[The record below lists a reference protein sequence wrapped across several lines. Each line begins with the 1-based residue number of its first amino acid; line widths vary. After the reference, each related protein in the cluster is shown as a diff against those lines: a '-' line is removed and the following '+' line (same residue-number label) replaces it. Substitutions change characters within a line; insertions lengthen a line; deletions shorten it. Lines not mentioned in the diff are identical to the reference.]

1 MKRFA
6 DDFIFGGATAAFQV
20 EGATKEDGRGP
31 CCWDEY
37 LNRPGSRFNGDKASD
52 FYHKYREDLELSRD
66 FGINGIRISISWSRI
81 IPDGLGQVNSR
92 GIDYYN
98 ELIDECIKYG
108 VEPFVTLHHFDTPL
122 SLFEKGDWLNRDTIT
137 QFIRFAK
144 ICFENFGDRVKKWA
158 TFNEPWSVAQNG
170 YIIGNFP
177 PGIKFDIPQAV
188 QIMHNMMVA
197 HARTVNLYKTMNL
210 PGEIGIV
217 HTLEGK
223 YPISD
228 KEEDKRAAYLDDII
242 ANKFMLDACFKGE
255 YAAETLDTVME
266 ILGKNHGTFTIYDG
280 DMDSIRDA
288 ASEID
293 FLGMNYYSS
302 HFLQGYE
309 GENKMH
315 HNGTGEKG
323 TSVFALKGI
332 GARVSNPEV
341 ETTDWDWPIFPQG
354 MYDMLVRIKK
364 DYPNYKKIYITE
376 NGMGY
381 KDDCVAGKF
390 DDTPRI
396 EYIRKHFA
404 YILQAIQ
411 EGVNVKGY
419 YVWSLM
425 DVLSWSNGYNK
436 RYGLFYVDFETQR
449 RYPKKSAYWFK
460 KIAETKELVNAS
472 DVNNY

>member
-1 MKRFA
+1 MKQFA

-20 EGATKEDGRGP
+20 EGATREDGRGP

-52 FYHKYREDLELSRD
+52 FYHTYKDDLELSNE

-81 IPDGLGQVNSR
+81 IPDGFGEINPK
-92 GIDYYN
+92 GIAFYN
-98 ELIDECIKYG
+98 NLIDECIKNG
-108 VEPFVTLHHFDTPL
+108 VDPFVTLHHFDTPL
-122 SLFEKGDWLNRDTIT
+122 TLFQNGDWLNRENIKH
-137 QFIRFAK
+137 FVRFAK
-144 ICFENFGDRVKKWA
+144 VCFENFGDRVKKWA
-158 TFNEPWSVAQNG
+158 TFNEPWSIAQNG

-177 PGIKFDIPQAV
+177 PSIKFDIPKAV
-188 QIMHNMMVA
+188 QIMHNMMAA
-197 HARTVNLYKTMNL
+197 HAQALNVYKSMNL

-223 YPISD
+223 CPISD
-228 KEEDKRAAYLDDII
+228 KPEDKRAAYLDDTI

-255 YAAETLDTVME
+255 YAKDTLETIHE
-266 ILGKNHGTFTIYDG
+266 ILKKNHGTFTVYDG
-280 DMDSIRDA
+280 DMDAIEA
-288 ASEID
+288 AAKDID

-302 HFLQGYE
+302 HFLQGYD
-309 GENKMH
+309 GESKMH

-332 GARVSNPEV
+332 GARVSKPDV
-341 ETTDWDWPIFPQG
+341 ETTDWDWPIYPQG
-354 MYDMLVRIKK
+354 MYDMLVRIKR
-364 DYPNYKKIYITE
+364 DYPNYKKIYIAE

-381 KDDCVAGKF
+381 KDDFINGKI

-396 EYIRKHFA
+396 EYIRKHFN
-404 YILQAIQ
+404 YILKAIQ

-436 RYGLFYVDFETQR
+436 RYGLFYVNFETQK

-460 KIAETKELVNAS
+460 KISKTKQLV
-472 DVNNY
+472 DVNDVEI

>member
-1 MKRFA
+1 MKQFA

-37 LNRPGSRFNGDKASD
+37 MSRPGSRFNGDKASD
-52 FYHKYREDLELSRD
+52 FYHKYKDDLELANE

-81 IPDGLGQVNSR
+81 IPDGSGEVNR
-92 GIDYYN
+92 KGIDFYN
-98 ELIDECIKYG
+98 RLIDECIKND

-122 SLFEKGDWLNRDTIT
+122 ALFEKGDWLNRDIIAH
-137 QFIRFAK
+137 FVRFAK
-144 ICFENFGDRVKKWA
+144 ICFEHFGDRVKKWA

-177 PGIKFDIPQAV
+177 PSIKFDIPKAV
-188 QIMHNMMVA
+188 QTMHNMMVA
-197 HARTVNLYKTMNL
+197 HAKTINLYKNMNL

-223 YPISD
+223 CPISD
-228 KEEDKRAAYLDDII
+228 KTEDKRAAYLDDTI

-255 YAAETLDTVME
+255 YGKDTWETIHE
-266 ILGKNHGTFTIYDG
+266 ILEKNHGTFIVYDG
-280 DMDSIRDA
+280 DMDIIRVA
-288 ASEID
+288 AKDID

-302 HFLQGYE
+302 HFLQGYD
-309 GENKMH
+309 GESKMH

-323 TSVFALKGI
+323 TSVFALQGI
-332 GARVSNPEV
+332 GARVSNPNV
-341 ETTDWDWPIFPQG
+341 ETTDWDWPIYPQG
-354 MYDMLVRIKK
+354 MYDMLVRIKR
-364 DYPNYKKIYITE
+364 DYPNYKKIYIAE

-381 KDDCVAGKF
+381 KDDFVDGKI

-396 EYIRKHFA
+396 EYIRKHFT
-404 YILQAIQ
+404 YILKAIQ

-436 RYGLFYVDFETQR
+436 RYGLFYVDFETQK

-460 KIAETKELVNAS
+460 KIAKTKRLVS
-472 DVNNY
+472 VDDVEI

>member
-1 MKRFA
+1 MKQFA

-37 LNRPGSRFNGDKASD
+37 LSRPSSRFNGDKASD
-52 FYHKYREDLELSRD
+52 FYHTYKDDLALSSK

-81 IPDGLGQVNSR
+81 IPDGSGEINPK
-92 GIDYYN
+92 GIAFYN
-98 ELIDECIKYG
+98 NLIDECIKDG
-108 VEPFVTLHHFDTPL
+108 VEPFVTLHHFDSPL
-122 SLFEKGDWLNRDTIT
+122 TLFENGDWLNRENIEH
-137 QFIRFAK
+137 FVRFAK
-144 ICFENFGDRVKKWA
+144 ICFENFGDRIKKWA
-158 TFNEPWSVAQNG
+158 TFNEPWSIAQNG

-177 PGIKFDIPQAV
+177 PSIKFDIPKAV

-197 HARTVNLYKTMNL
+197 HAKALNLYKSMDL

-223 YPISD
+223 CPISD
-228 KEEDKRAAYLDDII
+228 KLEDKRAAYLDDTI

-255 YAAETLDTVME
+255 YEKDTLETIQE
-266 ILGKNHGTFTIYDG
+266 ILEKNNGTFTMYVG
-280 DMDSIRDA
+280 DMEEIKA
-288 ASEID
+288 AAKNID

-302 HFLQGYE
+302 HFLQGYD
-309 GENKMH
+309 GESKMH

-323 TSVFALKGI
+323 TSVFALQGI

-341 ETTDWDWPIFPQG
+341 ETTDWDWPIYPQG
-354 MYDMLVRIKK
+354 MYEMLVRIKR
-364 DYPNYKKIYITE
+364 DYPNYKKIYIAE

-381 KDDCVAGKF
+381 KDDFVDGKI

-396 EYIRKHFA
+396 EYIRKHFT
-404 YILQAIQ
+404 YILKAIQ

-419 YVWSLM
+419 YIWSLM

-436 RYGLFYVDFETQR
+436 RYGLFYVDFETQK

-460 KIAETKELVNAS
+460 KISQTKQLVDAK
-472 DVNNY
+472 DVEI

>member
-1 MKRFA
+1 MKQFA

-52 FYHKYREDLELSRD
+52 FYHTYKDDLELSNQ

-81 IPDGLGQVNSR
+81 IPDGSGEINPK
-92 GIDYYN
+92 GIAFYN
-98 ELIDECIKYG
+98 NLIDECIKYG

-122 SLFEKGDWLNRDTIT
+122 TLFQDGDWLNRKNIEH
-137 QFIRFAK
+137 FVRFAK

-158 TFNEPWSVAQNG
+158 TFNEPWSIAQNG

-177 PGIKFDIPQAV
+177 PSIKFDIPKAV

-197 HARTVNLYKTMNL
+197 HAQALNVYKSMNL
-210 PGEIGIV
+210 TGEIGIV

-223 YPISD
+223 CPISD
-228 KEEDKRAAYLDDII
+228 KPEDKRAAYLDDTI

-255 YAAETLDTVME
+255 YAKDTLETIQE
-266 ILGKNHGTFTIYDG
+266 ILEKNNGTFTVYDG
-280 DMDSIRDA
+280 DMDAIQA
-288 ASEID
+288 AAKDID

-302 HFLQGYE
+302 HFLQGYD
-309 GENKMH
+309 GESKMH

-332 GARVSNPEV
+332 GARVSNPDV
-341 ETTDWDWPIFPQG
+341 ETTDWDWPIYPQG
-354 MYDMLVRIKK
+354 MYEMLVRIKR
-364 DYPNYKKIYITE
+364 DYPSYKKIYIAE

-381 KDDCVAGKF
+381 KDDFIDGKI

-396 EYIRKHFA
+396 EYIRKHFT
-404 YILQAIQ
+404 YILKAIQ

-436 RYGLFYVDFETQR
+436 RYGLFYVDFETQK

-460 KIAETKELVNAS
+460 KISKTKQLV
-472 DVNNY
+472 DVNDVEI

>member
-1 MKRFA
+1 MKKFA

-52 FYHKYREDLELSRD
+52 FYHKYKDDLALSNQ

-81 IPDGLGQVNSR
+81 IPDGSGEINPK
-92 GIDYYN
+92 GIGFYN
-98 ELIDECIKYG
+98 NLIDECIRNG

-122 SLFEKGDWLNRDTIT
+122 TLFEDGDWLNRENIEH
-137 QFIRFAK
+137 FVRFAK
-144 ICFENFGDRVKKWA
+144 ICFENFGDRIKKWA
-158 TFNEPWSVAQNG
+158 TFNEPWSIAQNG

-177 PGIKFDIPQAV
+177 PSIKFDIPKAV

-197 HARTVNLYKTMNL
+197 HAKALNLYKSMHL

-223 YPISD
+223 CPISD
-228 KEEDKRAAYLDDII
+228 KPEDKRAAYLDDTI

-255 YAAETLDTVME
+255 YAKDTLETIQE
-266 ILGKNHGTFTIYDG
+266 ILEKNNGTFTMYDG
-280 DMDSIRDA
+280 DMDEIKTA
-288 ASEID
+288 AKEID

-302 HFLQGYE
+302 HFLQGYD
-309 GENKMH
+309 GESKMH

-323 TSVFALKGI
+323 TSVFALQGI
-332 GARVSNPEV
+332 GARVSNPNV
-341 ETTDWDWPIFPQG
+341 ETTDWDWPIYPQG
-354 MYDMLVRIKK
+354 MYDMLVRIKR
-364 DYPNYKKIYITE
+364 DYPNYKKIYIAE

-381 KDDCVAGKF
+381 KDDFVDGKI

-396 EYIRKHFA
+396 EYIRKHFI
-404 YILQAIQ
+404 YILKAIQ

-436 RYGLFYVDFETQR
+436 RYGLFYVDFETQK

-460 KIAETKELVNAS
+460 KISQTKQLVGIN
-472 DVNNY
+472 DVEI

>member
-1 MKRFA
+1 MKQFA

-37 LNRPGSRFNGDKASD
+37 LNRPGSQFNGDKASD
-52 FYHKYREDLELSRD
+52 FYHKYKDDLVLSNQ

-81 IPDGLGQVNSR
+81 IPDGSGEINPK
-92 GIDYYN
+92 GIAFYN
-98 ELIDECIKYG
+98 NLIDECIKNG

-122 SLFEKGDWLNRDTIT
+122 TLFENGDWLNRDIIGH
-137 QFIRFAK
+137 FVRFAK
-144 ICFENFGDRVKKWA
+144 ICFENFGDRIKKWA
-158 TFNEPWSVAQNG
+158 TFNEPWSIAQNG

-177 PGIKFDIPQAV
+177 PSIKFDIPKAV

-197 HARTVNLYKTMNL
+197 HAKALNLYKSMNL

-223 YPISD
+223 CPISD
-228 KEEDKRAAYLDDII
+228 KPEDKRAAYLDDTI

-255 YAAETLDTVME
+255 YAKDTIETIQE
-266 ILGKNHGTFTIYDG
+266 ILEKNNGTFTMYDG
-280 DMDSIRDA
+280 DMNAIKTA
-288 ASEID
+288 AKDID

-302 HFLQGYE
+302 HFLQGYD
-309 GENKMH
+309 GESKMH

-323 TSVFALKGI
+323 TSVFALQGI
-332 GARVSNPEV
+332 GARVSNSNV
-341 ETTDWDWPIFPQG
+341 ETTDWDWPIYPQG
-354 MYDMLVRIKK
+354 MYDMLVRIKR
-364 DYPNYKKIYITE
+364 DYPNYKKIYIAE

-381 KDDCVAGKF
+381 KDDFVDGKI

-396 EYIRKHFA
+396 EYIRKHFT
-404 YILQAIQ
+404 YILKAIQ

-460 KIAETKELVNAS
+460 KISQTKQLV
-472 DVNNY
+472 DVNDVEI